1 MTGRRM
7 TGDAAQ
13 FAAPLVV
20 NGWSIYAHPVFL
32 DQLEG
37 LIDEV
42 EARKARD
49 PKTWR
54 KKNCTKRL
62 AAIFRLATERIPAD
76 PGAPAFRQGDTL
88 GDRRKHWFR
97 AKFFQQY
104 RLFYRF
110 DSAARVIVLAWVNDE
125 KTLRAF
131 GARSD
136 AYATFRG
143 LLDSGA
149 PPDNFD
155 ALMKEA
161 LAAAE
166 RFRDG
171 LKAAP
176 RETGGGRQEA

>member
-1 MTGRRM
+1 MTG
-7 TGDAAQ
+7 GAAP
-13 FAAPLVV
+13 AEAPLVV

-37 LIDEV
+37 LITEV

-49 PKTWR
+49 PKAWQ

-62 AAIFRLATERIPAD
+62 AAIFKLVNENIPAD

-88 GDRRKHWFR
+88 GEHRKHWFR

-104 RLFYRF
+104 RLFFRF
-110 DSAARVIVLAWVNDE
+110 DSTAKVIVLAWVNDE
-125 KTLRAF
+125 QTLRAY
-131 GARSD
+131 GSKTD
-136 AYATFRG
+136 AYATFKG
-143 LLDSGA
+143 MLEGGN
-149 PPDNFD
+149 PPDNFN

-161 LAAAE
+161 VAAAE
-166 RFRDG
+166 RFEKG

-176 RETGGGRQEA
+176 GR

>member
-1 MTGRRM
+1 MTGE
-7 TGDAAQ
+7 AAP
-13 FAAPLVV
+13 AEAPLVV

-42 EARKARD
+42 EGRRRRD
-49 PKTWR
+49 AKTWR

-62 AAIFRLATERIPAD
+62 AAIFKLVTEVIPVD

-88 GDRRKHWFR
+88 GDGRKHWFR

-110 DSAARVIVLAWVNDE
+110 NSDAKVLVLAWVNDE
-125 KTLRAF
+125 KTLRAY
-131 GARSD
+131 GSKTD

-143 LLDSGA
+143 MLDNGN

-155 ALMKEA
+155 TLMAEA
-161 LAAAE
+161 VAVAE
-166 RFRDG
+166 QFEHD

-176 RETGGGRQEA
+176 DL